1 MVTAFKGGSLGSRE
15 KSQATNVVPA
25 KIAPN
30 GMLDAKPCA
39 KRCGLR
45 YEMMYHPMI
54 PVNGNRRMNGTAM
67 RSAPSTPRS
76 VRLIGWVPVVSGRTV
91 RASSCANRT

>member
-1 MVTAFKGGSLGSRE
+1 
-15 KSQATNVVPA
+15 
-25 KIAPN
+25 
-30 GMLDAKPCA
+30 
-39 KRCGLR
+39 
-45 YEMMYHPMI
+45 MI